1 MQAPERSHEPRKGN
15 SPRQTVEVVDL
26 TKDAPPGILRAMR
39 RLTLALLGT
48 AALALP
54 ARAQQVPGRDL
65 LEFPVAAMGEP
76 AALAREAAGGLWNP
90 AQARVDSGRVRI
102 SAVSLNTPIEQG
114 VASFYLAATAAAG
127 RAGILS
133 VSVNRAL
140 VTDLL
145 RTETDPQSLGD
156 EIPYR
161 TTVLSAGLSHGVRG
175 THLGLALRHRSGVV
189 DVDRGSATSLDAGVS
204 VDSVGRIPL
213 RVGASTFLFSP
224 WARSRERA
232 RFSAAADY
240 AVYAREAREARI
252 GAALARS
259 ELAGSERYL
268 YGSAR
273 WGWLTARGGVATG
286 HYAGRSTERLRLGF
300 GLQYSRYQ
308 VGVAREESGAG
319 LGPSYQFMLT
329 SVFK

>member
-15 SPRQTVEVVDL
+15 SPGQTVEVVDL

-48 AALALP
+48 GALALP

-65 LEFPVAAMGEP
+65 MEFPVGAMGEP
-76 AALAREAAGGLWNP
+76 AALARESGGGLWNP
-90 AQARVDSGRVRI
+90 AEARLDSGRLRL
-102 SAVSLNTPIEQG
+102 SAVALNTPIEQG
-114 VASFYLAATAAAG
+114 VASFYLAANARAG
-127 RAGILS
+127 RAGVVS
-133 VSVNRAL
+133 VSVLRAM

-156 EIPYR
+156 EIPYT
-161 TTVLSAGLSHGVRG
+161 TTVLSAGLSRAIRG
-175 THLGLALRHRSGVV
+175 IQLGATLRHRSGVV
-189 DVDRGSATSLDAGVS
+189 DVDRGAATSLDAGLA
-204 VDSVGRIPL
+204 VDSIGRLPL

-240 AVYAREAREARI
+240 AVFARGTREVRVG
-252 GAALARS
+252 GALGHS
-259 ELAGSERYL
+259 EQAGSERYL
-268 YGSAR
+268 YATGR
-273 WGWLTARGGVATG
+273 WGWLSARGGVASE
-286 HYAGRSTERLRLGF
+286 HYAGRSTERMRLGF
-300 GLQYSRYQ
+300 GLQYARYQ

>member
-1 MQAPERSHEPRKGN
+1 
-15 SPRQTVEVVDL
+15 
-26 TKDAPPGILRAMR
+26 MR

-48 AALALP
+48 GALALP

-76 AALAREAAGGLWNP
+76 AALAREAGGGLWNP
-90 AQARVDSGRVRI
+90 AQARLDSGRVRL
-102 SAVSLNTPIEQG
+102 SAVALNTPIEQG
-114 VASFYLAATAAAG
+114 VASFYLAANAQAG
-127 RAGILS
+127 RAGVLTLS
-133 VSVNRAL
+133 VLRAL

-161 TTVLSAGLSHGVRG
+161 TTVLSAGLSRAVRG
-175 THLGLALRHRSGVV
+175 MHVGATLRHRSGLV
-189 DVDRGSATSLDAGVS
+189 DVDRGSATSLDAGVAI
-204 VDSVGRIPL
+204 DSVGRFPL

-224 WARSRERA
+224 WSRTRERA

-240 AVYAREAREARI
+240 AVFARGSREARV
-252 GAALARS
+252 GASLAHS
-259 ELAGSERYL
+259 EQAGSERYL
-268 YGSAR
+268 YASGR
-273 WGWLTARGGVATG
+273 WGWLTARGGMATE
-286 HYAGRSTERLRLGF
+286 HYAGRSTERMRMGF